1 MIFVFPWQVLVF
13 FISFSFISFALEQS
27 GFFRWCAYKTTK
39 LAKHDGV
46 RLFNFLFLVCAI
58 ITFFTANDIVILTLT
73 PFILHIGLHHD
84 KHPKAYLFM
93 LFFVANTGS
102 LGHLL
107 GNLTN
112 IMIADV
118 IGVSFMGFLE
128 VLFIPMIAALIVEY
142 LILRIMFNNE
152 IKRTFSVKEVELNKL
167 IENKYEM
174 KLSLILLGLVITLAI
189 FEPIHRLPL
198 WSYSFGAFIFM
209 LVFTKYN
216 RLLLAKRMP
225 WKMLI
230 GVSILFV
237 IVNFIPLENIIS
249 LISSSDSFTVIISA
263 VVISS
268 LLSALI
274 NNLPSTILMSSV
286 LAGLSLSNIEPLVY
300 STIVGS
306 NIGANLIISGSL
318 AGLMWLHL
326 IREKGFKITWAEFS
340 KRGFAVTIPAII
352 VISIVLWVIL

>member
-1 MIFVFPWQVLVF
+1 
-13 FISFSFISFALEQS
+13 
-27 GFFRWCAYKTTK
+27 
-39 LAKHDGV
+39 
-46 RLFNFLFLVCAI
+46 
-58 ITFFTANDIVILTLT
+58 
-73 PFILHIGLHHD
+73 
-84 KHPKAYLFM
+84 
-93 LFFVANTGS
+93 
-102 LGHLL
+102 
-107 GNLTN
+107 
-112 IMIADV
+112 MIADV

-198 WSYSFGAFIFM
+198 WAYSFGAFIFM